1 MTRPIIKILFFSF
14 ILFFNASIFAQ
25 TISSIQI
32 EGAKDFSS
40 SRYLT
45 WMNFSAGQKYF
56 KGLEDSLGSRV
67 LRGLKNEG
75 YYHSAISQID
85 SALIDSSNI
94 KIIISVHEG
103 QPTKINKFIFAISG
117 ADSVFVNRALESST
131 GIILSQS
138 NIDFTFSEI
147 LNHFENNGYPF
158 AKINITSIYFLDDST
173 SGGDLADIYLS
184 IDKGDESKIDLV
196 EIEGNNKTKDYVIV
210 RAAGIYEGENYN
222 QELIDNIPD
231 RLNRL
236 RFFEP
241 VGEPGYYFNSK
252 RKGILKIIVKEKE
265 TNNFDGVF
273 GYVPAS
279 GSNDK
284 GFFTGYINISLRNL
298 FGTGRAAAI
307 RWQQENRNSQ
317 ELELRYLEPWVFNY
331 PFNIEASLF
340 QRKQDSTYVQR
351 TFEGKIEFIA
361 TQDISASAIL
371 NSQSTIPTAR
381 GDNIFTVFNSSA
393 LTYGINLKIDT
404 RDDFYAPQKGIYL
417 LNAYK
422 FTSKSIN
429 GPAKFLTPD
438 IKTSTTFQRLE
449 MDFAFFQTLFAS
461 QVAALGIHAR
471 ELKGNDVEISDMY
484 FLGGTSSLR
493 GYREKQFLGNR
504 VLWSNLEYRYL
515 LTKRSFAFLFF
526 DTGYYLRNGDA
537 SKNIN
542 EISDFKIGYGFGL
555 NIETGLGV
563 LGISFALGKG
573 DSFSDGK
580 IHFGII
586 NEF

>member
-1 MTRPIIKILFFSF
+1 MTRPIIKILLFTF
-14 ILFFNASIFAQ
+14 ILFFNEAFFAQ
-25 TISSIQI
+25 TISSFQI
-32 EGAKDFSS
+32 EGDKNFSVNQ
-40 SRYLT
+40 YLT
-45 WMNFSAGQKYF
+45 WINFTAGQKYF
-56 KGLEDSLGSRV
+56 NGLQDSLGNRI
-67 LRGLKNEG
+67 LRGLRNEG
-75 YYHSAISQID
+75 YFHSAISRID
-85 SALIDSSNI
+85 TASIDSSNI
-94 KIIISVHEG
+94 KIQISVLEG
-103 QPTKINKFIFAISG
+103 LPTKINKFIYENSG
-117 ADSVFVNRALESST
+117 SDSVFINRVLESAT
-131 GIILSQS
+131 GIILSQY

-158 AKINITSIYFLDDST
+158 AKINITSIYFFDDST
-173 SGGDLADIYLS
+173 SGINLADIYLS
-184 IDKGDESKIDLV
+184 ISKGEESKIDLV

-210 RAAGIYEGENYN
+210 RAAGIYEGEKYK
-222 QELIDNIPD
+222 QEIIDNIPD

-241 VGEPGYYFNSK
+241 IDVPGYYFNSK
-252 RKGILKIIVKEKE
+252 NKGVLKIVVKEKE

-317 ELELRYLEPWVFNY
+317 ELELRYLEPWIFNY

-351 TFEGKIEFIA
+351 TVEGKIEFLA

-371 NSQSTIPTAR
+371 NSQSTIPTER
-381 GDNIFTVFNSSA
+381 SDNVFTVFNSSA

-404 RDDFYAPQKGIYL
+404 RDDFYSPQKGIYL
-417 LNAYK
+417 LNSYK

-429 GPAKFLTPD
+429 GPARFITPETT
-438 IKTSTTFQRLE
+438 TSTTFQRLE
-449 MDFAFFQTLFAS
+449 MDFSFFQTLFTN
-461 QVAALGIHAR
+461 QVAALQIHAR
-471 ELKGNDVEISDMY
+471 ELKGNNFEISDMY
-484 FLGGTSSLR
+484 FLGGTTSLR
-493 GYREKQFLGNR
+493 GYREKQFQGNR

-515 LTKRSFAFLFF
+515 LTRRSFAFLFM
-526 DTGYYLRNGDA
+526 DTGYYLRNADA
-537 SKNIN
+537 AKNIN

-563 LGISFALGKG
+563 LGVSFALGKG
-573 DSFSDGK
+573 DSFSEGK

>member
-40 SRYLT
+40 SQYLT

-85 SALIDSSNI
+85 SVLIDSSNI

-117 ADSVFVNRALESST
+117 ADSVFVNRVLESST

-147 LNHFENNGYPF
+147 LNHFENNSYPF
-158 AKINITSIYFLDDST
+158 AKINITSIYFIDDST

-298 FGTGRAAAI
+298 FGTGRSAAI

-371 NSQSTIPTAR
+371 NSQSTIPTER

-449 MDFAFFQTLFAS
+449 MDFAYFQTLFAS

-471 ELKGNDVEISDMY
+471 ELNGNDVEISDMY

-526 DTGYYLRNGDA
+526 DTGYYLRNSDA